1 MTEIPRTPLVL
12 ALAGLL
18 PFLWSAATVLSP
30 GLADWGQGTLG
41 ARFIGPYAGL
51 FYGTVILS
59 FMSGVLWGF
68 ATKMIGSSASLGYV
82 LSVLPALWVFFT
94 TGGGA
99 YNAGIMLLIG
109 FTGILGLDW
118 FFWRAGAAPGW
129 WMRLRLMITAVVL
142 LCLVIGLTQ

>member
-1 MTEIPRTPLVL
+1 MTEIPRTPLIL

-18 PFLWSAATVLSP
+18 PFVWSAATVLSP
-30 GLADWGQGTLG
+30 GLSDWAQGTLG
-41 ARFIGPYAGL
+41 ARFVGPYTGL

-68 ATKMIGSSASLGYV
+68 ATKMTGSSANLGYV

-99 YNAGIMLLIG
+99 HNAGVMLLIG

-118 FFWRAGAAPGW
+118 YFWRAGAAPGW
-129 WMRLRLMITAVVL
+129 WMRLRLTITAMVL